1 MTSERLGEFV
11 RASEHRRPS
20 RAAPPRSLLGTGAL
34 RFGQEVEGGVS
45 ANEQPAAARSGGRLC
60 AAGEFVPA
68 HLLELV
74 CCLEQHR
81 LAVVKPVGVVLA
93 IFDELLQLRF
103 RLGQLRVGLEGRDAR
118 RERGGA
124 RARQCAPR
132 NAHGAEDVRLELFL
146 EVFVAHFFHRRDD
159 GDAGPRHV
167 WRAYSIA
174 SAAYDDFLEFYSI
187 VVPDGEFTTR
197 LAGLKVGD
205 ELLIEKTSYG
215 FLTTDRFPSGEQLWL
230 LSSGT
235 GLAPFMSI
243 LQDLTVWTTYRKI
256 VVVHSVRTPD
266 ELAYRADIERYAR
279 QGGPI
284 PNTPDAIAALSYV
297 PIVTRVLI
305 DGCLQARIPAAI
317 RDGSLETAAGLRLD
331 PGPGRAMLCG
341 NPEMVEDVR
350 AALQARG
357 FAVSRRSHPGNMAI
371 ENYW

>member
-1 MTSERLGEFV
+1 MSASSPSSSPARIPGSLAPDKYSTERVTWIEAVNDHLFRFRTTRYPGFRFAPGQFARLG
-11 RASEHRRPS
+11 
-20 RAAPPRSLLGTGAL
+20 
-34 RFGQEVEGGVS
+34 
-45 ANEQPAAARSGGRLC
+45 
-60 AAGEFVPA
+60 
-68 HLLELV
+68 
-74 CCLEQHR
+74 
-81 LAVVKPVGVVLA
+81 VL
-93 IFDELLQLRF
+93 
-103 RLGQLRVGLEGRDAR
+103 
-118 RERGGA
+118 
-124 RARQCAPR
+124 
-132 NAHGAEDVRLELFL
+132 
-146 EVFVAHFFHRRDD
+146 RDD

-284 PNTPDAIAALSYV
+284 PDTPDAIAALSYV
-297 PIVTRVLI
+297 PIVTRVPI